1 MTKLEKVIKG
11 LECATGKY
19 PGDEACSLCPYQP
32 NRYGLCKQRPI
43 KDALEL
49 LKAQQCMT
57 GFEVLDEISSAY
69 GGKQIFF
76 LQDNGLIYDRY
87 EAEYITLE
95 EAVSRM
101 AQRVGDDGGV

>member
-1 MTKLEKVIKG
+1 MTKLEKVIKR
-11 LECATGKY
+11 LEETKEQLIQEV
-19 PGDEACSLCPYQP
+19 DESQFVERAKFEIMRD
-32 NRYGLCKQRPI
+32 NI
-43 KDALEL
+43 IDALEL
-49 LKAQQCMT
+49 LKAQQSMT